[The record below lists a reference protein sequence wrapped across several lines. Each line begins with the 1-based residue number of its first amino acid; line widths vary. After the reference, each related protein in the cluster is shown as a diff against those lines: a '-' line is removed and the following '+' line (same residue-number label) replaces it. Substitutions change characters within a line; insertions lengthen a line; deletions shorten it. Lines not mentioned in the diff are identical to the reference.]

1 LDVVGR
7 LMTSLAL
14 PFHPKDHCDYV
25 PMGLYTFLGLEM
37 TWLFESCP
45 AGMLSMNN
53 LLLYNLVDI

>member
-1 LDVVGR
+1 
-7 LMTSLAL
+7 MTSLAL